1 MFSECN
7 ENDLFTDH
15 MFQLFDQEYSKEDPE
30 VTDEK
35 YGRIRDLP
43 QVWNSEA
50 VKNSKVPFGP
60 KNTLVLETDE
70 EHVYECHE
78 NSLIF
83 DKFTRT
89 DVWPENG
96 DFSKSRD

>member
-1 MFSECN
+1 MTYLKQIMQHPRVRLAFNSSIMRKNILPIIAHMFSECN

-43 QVWNSEA
+43 
-50 VKNSKVPFGP
+50 
-60 KNTLVLETDE
+60 
-70 EHVYECHE
+70 
-78 NSLIF
+78 
-83 DKFTRT
+83 
-89 DVWPENG
+89 
-96 DFSKSRD
+96 